1 MSLVPKRYSAM
12 PGREQGKLSAVYQAA
27 KVFHDHA
34 AEYDNWFA
42 SSLVYEIELAALRS
56 LKSII
61 LPPEI
66 EIGVG
71 PGRFA
76 RDLGIA
82 FGLDPA
88 WAPLRLAR
96 QRGITCCQG
105 LGEELP
111 VKDGSCGAVYLL
123 FTLCFVLQPQK
134 LISECCR
141 VLKDNGHF
149 IIGMIPAES
158 KWGEYLAA
166 KKKAA
171 HIFYKHANFYT
182 VETVRRWLAESN
194 MDIIEFRSTLYQAPE
209 GVEQIEAPQESL
221 DEKAGFVVIAARRG

>member
-1 MSLVPKRYSAM
+1 M
-12 PGREQGKLSAVYQAA
+12 PGREQGKLSAVYQTA

-61 LPPEI
+61 LPPKI

-134 LISECCR
+134 LISECGR

>member
-1 MSLVPKRYSAM
+1 M
-12 PGREQGKLSAVYQAA
+12 PEREREKMSAVYQSAR
-27 KVFHDHA
+27 VFHDHA

-56 LKSII
+56 VQSVM
-61 LPPEI
+61 LPPKI

-71 PGRFA
+71 PGHFA

-88 WAPLRLAR
+88 RAPLRLAR
-96 QRGITCCQG
+96 ERGITCCQG

-111 VKDGSCGAVYLL
+111 LKDGSCGAVYLL

-134 LISECCR
+134 LMLECGR
-141 VLKDNGHF
+141 VLKDNGYF

-182 VETVRRWLAESN
+182 IETVSRWLAESN
-194 MDIIEFRSTLYQAPE
+194 MEIIEFRSTLYQAPDC
-209 GVEQIEAPQESL
+209 VEQIEVPRETL
-221 DEKAGFVVIAARRG
+221 DEKAGFVVIAARRDHV

>member
-1 MSLVPKRYSAM
+1 M
-12 PGREQGKLSAVYQAA
+12 PGREQGKLSAVYQTA